1 MPRAR
6 ALTESGLPIYLKDQ
20 TIPTADAPLQSLHR
34 RWRSR
39 FGGMSLASKLMAIG
53 GVFLVLALAS
63 IGLTLWVTWQLEG
76 GAAAVNEAGRMRM
89 RSYQLALSLQQK
101 PVDAV
106 KFSAEVSAQLA
117 EFDRSVALLRRGDST
132 RPLAVPWDRH
142 TRAQFE
148 GVVRDWQRLRAQAL
162 SIANGAAPPG
172 SLNAYVS
179 DLVGQVHLFVS
190 AVERHLSG
198 WTTLLRTF
206 QLAMMVLAILSAL
219 ALMYAGYVVI
229 LEPVSRL
236 KSALRDIEQGDFATR
251 VIVDAG
257 DEMGSLADG
266 FNSMAENL
274 HSLYGNLESKV
285 REKTASLETKQ
296 QRLSALYEVAAFV
309 ASAETLEELAHGFAK
324 HMRRIAQAD
333 AVAIRWSDVANER
346 YVLLGSDCLPHVMTE
361 EEQCVLSG
369 DCLCGAKV
377 EAGTMPSVRVIPIL
391 DATRSL
397 SRQSAALRVHDH
409 CERAGYTTLITVP
422 LGLHMRVLGEVELF
436 YRGDPALSEEEKA
449 LFEALASHLAGAMES
464 LRAAALGREAAIASE
479 RQLLAQELHDSIAQ
493 SLAFLKI
500 QMQLLRD
507 AMARHDQP
515 AVDAAMDELDV
526 GVRESY
532 SDVREL
538 LLHFRVRTHT
548 DDIEPA
554 LRETISK
561 FELQSKIR
569 AHLSVHGH
577 GLPLPPDVQIQVLHI
592 VQEALSNT
600 RKHAKATQVWVDVQ
614 TQPHWRVQVRDNGCG
629 FDLKAGPPDHT
640 HVGMSIM
647 RERAQRIGADL
658 HCESGPDGTLIEL
671 RLPNLVAS
679 RSDAPTTQPGVL
691 T

>member
-1 MPRAR
+1 MSGAH
-6 ALTESGLPIYLKDQ
+6 ALTEPGLPIYFKDQ
-20 TIPTADAPLQSLHR
+20 TVETADAEGESLHR
-34 RWRSR
+34 RLRSR
-39 FGGMSLASKLMAIG
+39 LGGMRLATKLMAIG

-89 RSYQLALSLQQK
+89 RSYQLALSLQQQPGS
-101 PVDAV
+101 PVPVA
-106 KFSAEVSAQLA
+106 AEVKRQLDD
-117 EFDRSVALLRRGDST
+117 FDRSVVLLRRGDSS

-142 TRAQFE
+142 TRLKFE
-148 GVVRDWQRLRAQAL
+148 GLVSNWQKLRAQAEQ
-162 SIANGAAPPG
+162 IARGEAPPET
-172 SLNAYVS
+172 LNAH
-179 DLVGQVHLFVS
+179 VGEFVAQVDLFVS

-198 WTTLLRTF
+198 WTTLLRSF
-206 QLAMMVLAILSAL
+206 QLAMMALAILSAL

-236 KSALRDIEQGDFATR
+236 KSALHDIEQGDFATR

-274 HSLYGNLESKV
+274 QSLYGNLETKV

-309 ASAETLEELAHGFAK
+309 ASAETLEELAHGFAR

-346 YVLLGSDCLPHVMTE
+346 YVLLGSDCLPQVMAE

-369 DCLCGAKV
+369 DCLCGAVV
-377 EAGTMPSVRVIPIL
+377 EDGTLPSVRVIPIL
-391 DATRSL
+391 DATRNLNS
-397 SRQSAALRVHDH
+397 QSAGRRIHDH

-422 LGLHMRVLGEVELF
+422 LGLHMRVLGEVEVF
-436 YRGDPALSEEEKA
+436 YRGDPALSEEETA

-464 LRAAALGREAAIASE
+464 LRAAALGREAAVASE

-507 AMARHDQP
+507 AMARQDQS
-515 AVDAAMDELDV
+515 AIEAAMGELDV

-554 LRETISK
+554 LRETLSK
-561 FELQSKIR
+561 LELQSKLHT
-569 AHLSVHGH
+569 HLTMQGN

-600 RKHAKATQVWVDVQ
+600 RKHAQATQVWVEVE
-614 TQPHWRVQVRDNGCG
+614 TQPSWRVRVRDNGCG
-629 FDLKAGPPDHT
+629 FDVDAGAPDNT

-658 HCESGPDGTLIEL
+658 HCESGPEGTLIEL
-671 RLPNLVAS
+671 RLPNLVVS
-679 RSDAPTTQPGVL
+679 RSGGPVTQAGAL
-691 T
+691 I

>member
-1 MPRAR
+1 
-6 ALTESGLPIYLKDQ
+6 
-20 TIPTADAPLQSLHR
+20 
-34 RWRSR
+34 
-39 FGGMSLASKLMAIG
+39 
-53 GVFLVLALAS
+53 
-63 IGLTLWVTWQLEG
+63 
-76 GAAAVNEAGRMRM
+76 
-89 RSYQLALSLQQK
+89 
-101 PVDAV
+101 
-106 KFSAEVSAQLA
+106 
-117 EFDRSVALLRRGDST
+117 
-132 RPLAVPWDRH
+132 
-142 TRAQFE
+142 
-148 GVVRDWQRLRAQAL
+148 
-162 SIANGAAPPG
+162 
-172 SLNAYVS
+172 
-179 DLVGQVHLFVS
+179 
-190 AVERHLSG
+190 
-198 WTTLLRTF
+198 
-206 QLAMMVLAILSAL
+206 
-219 ALMYAGYVVI
+219 
-229 LEPVSRL
+229 
-236 KSALRDIEQGDFATR
+236 
-251 VIVDAG
+251 
-257 DEMGSLADG
+257 
-266 FNSMAENL
+266 
-274 HSLYGNLESKV
+274 
-285 REKTASLETKQ
+285 
-296 QRLSALYEVAAFV
+296 
-309 ASAETLEELAHGFAK
+309 
-324 HMRRIAQAD
+324 
-333 AVAIRWSDVANER
+333 
-346 YVLLGSDCLPHVMTE
+346 
-361 EEQCVLSG
+361 
-369 DCLCGAKV
+369 
-377 EAGTMPSVRVIPIL
+377 MPSVRVIPIL

-397 SRQSAALRVHDH
+397 SGQSAALRVHDH

-569 AHLSVHGH
+569 AHLSVEGH

-647 RERAQRIGADL
+647 CERAQRIGADL

-679 RSDAPTTQPGVL
+679 RSGAPTTQPGVL

>member
-1 MPRAR
+1 M
-6 ALTESGLPIYLKDQ
+6 PIYFKDQ
-20 TIPTADAPLQSLHR
+20 TVSAADAPLESLHR
-34 RWRSR
+34 RLRSR
-39 FGGMSLASKLMAIG
+39 LGGMRLATKLMAIG
-53 GVFLVLALAS
+53 GIFLVLALAS

-101 PVDAV
+101 PGDTAQ
-106 KFSAEVSAQLA
+106 FSAEVAAQLKD
-117 EFDRSVALLRRGDST
+117 FDRSVALLRRGDSS
-132 RPLAVPWDRH
+132 RPLAVPWDHR
-142 TRAQFE
+142 TRAQFD
-148 GVVRDWQRLRAQAL
+148 GVVKDWQSLRTQAL
-162 SIANGAAPPG
+162 AIAHGRAEPG
-172 SLNAYVS
+172 SLNVHVRDFVA
-179 DLVGQVHLFVS
+179 QVDLFVS

-198 WTTLLRTF
+198 WTTLLRSF
-206 QLAMMVLAILSAL
+206 QLAMMALAILSAL

-236 KSALRDIEQGDFATR
+236 KSALLDIEKGDFATR

-274 HSLYGNLESKV
+274 QSLYGNLEFKV
-285 REKTASLETKQ
+285 REKTATLETKQ

-309 ASAETLEELAHGFAK
+309 ASAETLEELAHGFAR

-346 YVLLGSDCLPHVMTE
+346 YVLLGSDCLPHVMAE

-369 DCLCGAKV
+369 DCLCGAQV
-377 EAGTMPSVRVIPIL
+377 EPGVLPSVRVIPIH
-391 DATRSL
+391 DATRNL
-397 SRQSAALRVHDH
+397 QAQSSVRRIHDH

-422 LGLHMRVLGEVELF
+422 LGLHMRVLGEIELF

-464 LRAAALGREAAIASE
+464 LRAAALGREAAVASE

-515 AVDAAMDELDV
+515 AIEAAMAELDV
-526 GVRESY
+526 GVKESY

-561 FELQSKIR
+561 FEHQSKLR
-569 AHLSVHGH
+569 AHLSVQGQ

-600 RKHAKATQVWVDVQ
+600 RKHAQASQVWVDVQ
-614 TQPHWRVQVRDNGCG
+614 TQPSWCVRVRDNGCG
-629 FDLKAGPPDHT
+629 FDTQAGPPDNT

-658 HCESGPDGTLIEL
+658 RCESGPDGTLIEL

-679 RSDAPTTQPGVL
+679 RSGGPITQPAVL

>member
-1 MPRAR
+1 M
-6 ALTESGLPIYLKDQ
+6 PIYLKDDSA
-20 TIPTADAPLQSLHR
+20 ADASPESLHR
-34 RWRSR
+34 RLRSR
-39 FGGMSLASKLMAIG
+39 LHGMALATKLMLIG

-101 PVDAV
+101 PANASPHWV
-106 KFSAEVSAQLA
+106 AEVSGQVQA
-117 EFDRSVALLRRGDST
+117 FDQSVALLRRGDSS
-132 RPLAVPWDRH
+132 RPLAVPWDDE
-142 TRAQFE
+142 TRAQFQHM
-148 GVVRDWQRLRAQAL
+148 VTSWQALRAQARAI
-162 SIANGAAPPG
+162 SEGGRHPD
-172 SLNAYVS
+172 SLNAHVR
-179 DLVGQVHLFVS
+179 DLVAQVDLFVS
-190 AVERHLSG
+190 AVEHHLSG
-198 WTTLLRTF
+198 WTTMLRSF

-219 ALMYAGYVVI
+219 ALMYAGYVFI

-236 KSALRDIEQGDFATR
+236 KSALRDIEGGDFATR
-251 VIVDAG
+251 VIVATG
-257 DEMGSLADG
+257 DEMGSLAEG

-274 HSLYGNLESKV
+274 QSLYGNLETKV

-309 ASAETLEELAHGFAK
+309 ASAETLQELAHGFAR

-346 YVLLGSDCLPHVMTE
+346 YVLLGSDCLPHVMAE
-361 EEQCVLSG
+361 DEQCVLSG

-377 EAGTMPSVRVIPIL
+377 ESGTMPSVRVIPIL
-391 DATRSL
+391 DGSRNL
-397 SRQSAALRVHDH
+397 SSQAAGRRVHDH
-409 CERAGYTTLITVP
+409 CERAGYATLITVP

-436 YRGDPALSEEEKA
+436 YRGEPSLSEEEKA

-464 LRAAALGREAAIASE
+464 LRAAALGREAAVFSE

-507 AMARHDQP
+507 AMARQDQQAIHDT
-515 AVDAAMDELDV
+515 MDELDM

-532 SDVREL
+532 NDVREL
-538 LLHFRVRTHT
+538 LLHFRVRTHV

-554 LRETISK
+554 LRETLSK
-561 FELQSKIR
+561 FEHQSGLR
-569 AHLSVHGH
+569 TQLSVQGQ

-600 RKHAKATQVWVDVQ
+600 RKHAQATQVWVDVQ
-614 TQPHWRVQVRDNGCG
+614 TQPSWCVRVRDNGRG
-629 FDLKAGPPDHT
+629 FDVEAGPPDST
-640 HVGMSIM
+640 HVGLSIM
-647 RERAQRIGADL
+647 HERAQRIGADL
-658 HCESGPDGTLIEL
+658 RCESGPDGTLIEL
-671 RLPNLVAS
+671 RLPDLVAS
-679 RSDAPTTQPGVL
+679 RSGAPQTQPGAL
-691 T
+691 TS